1 MGKKVE
7 KSATKLPESPKNEIE
22 SKSNN
27 EISELKKL
35 VEVLQ
40 RRIFSPENKVESH
53 ENMVVVL

>member
-1 MGKKVE
+1 MGKKGE
-7 KSATKLPESPKNEIE
+7 KSATKLPEYPKNEIE